1 MIFELSEIKRI
12 IKSNTSK
19 NNYTKRTYI
28 KICDDELFR
37 LNELVGSVVTEVNET
52 ALSINKCVE
61 YLKENMDKVSDSE
74 FNELY
79 TAWYFKKHPNT
90 KE

>member
-37 LNELVGSVVTEVNET
+37 LNELVGSVITEVNEA
-52 ALSINKCVE
+52 ALSINKCIE
-61 YLKENMDKVSDSE
+61 YLNKEELSKEQSE
-74 FNELY
+74 CLY
-79 TAWYFKKHPNT
+79 GIWHKLKYKK
-90 KE
+90 EE